1 MNNNEN
7 NLKQNKNFS
16 SNESIQFNNNNFNNL
31 KKKQVKN
38 MYYLL

>member
-31 KKKQVKN
+31 KKQVKN